1 MQINTLCKTYVKN
14 SAKEPGKAAEIREN
28 FKIKIKEN
36 LSDHYHFESVCA
48 ETLGSWGSHG
58 LDLIKMIG
66 NKLKEATDEPRSTFF
81 LFKQIAIKKE
91 TLSVFSEMDYFQAKK
106 GILILK
112 LYIHPNYSLYSN
124 IIL

>member
-1 MQINTLCKTYVKN
+1 M
-14 SAKEPGKAAEIREN
+14 
-28 FKIKIKEN
+28 
-36 LSDHYHFESVCA
+36 CA
-48 ETLGSWGSHG
+48 ETLGSWSSRG
-58 LDLIKMIG
+58 LNLIKMIG

>member
-1 MQINTLCKTYVKN
+1 M
-14 SAKEPGKAAEIREN
+14 
-28 FKIKIKEN
+28 
-36 LSDHYHFESVCA
+36 CA

-58 LDLIKMIG
+58 LNLIKMIG

-112 LYIHPNYSLYSN
+112 LYTLNIHYIRISSCNYSLTNTKEVYIS
-124 IIL
+124 

>member
-1 MQINTLCKTYVKN
+1 M
-14 SAKEPGKAAEIREN
+14 
-28 FKIKIKEN
+28 
-36 LSDHYHFESVCA
+36 CA

-66 NKLKEATDEPRSTFF
+66 SKLKEAKGEPRSTFF

-91 TLSVFSEMDYFQAKK
+91 TLTLSVFSEMDYFQAKK

-124 IIL
+124 NIL